1 MLGSVDVALLRLTL
15 SLINSLSQM
24 RNLAYSLGLTM
35 MTELTF
41 SLSRWHI

>member
-1 MLGSVDVALLRLTL
+1 MLGSVDVDLLRLTL

-35 MTELTF
+35 MTELRF